1 MTTQRRNAKLTPGQV
16 LEIREKYWQQGYT
29 QSKLSRE
36 YRVSVAQ
43 IGKITRGE
51 AWQDFG
57 GVGYHKGAN
66 EAPAEQRLREAAE
79 DVLIMQSAPAV
90 QDQEIQASLARL
102 MGKLETNSP
111 PVPTGDCSGTNTQE
125 KDDGDGEGG
134 SAL

>member
-16 LEIREKYWQQGYT
+16 LEIREKYWQQRYT

-57 GVGYHKGAN
+57 GAGYHKGAT

-79 DVLIMQSAPAV
+79 DHLAIQTAQSV
-90 QDQEIQASLARL
+90 SEQEIQASLAKL
-102 MGKLETNSP
+102 MGKLEIDSP
-111 PVPTGDCSGTNTQE
+111 PVPTGDCSGA
-125 KDDGDGEGG
+125 GDKETKE
-134 SAL
+134 